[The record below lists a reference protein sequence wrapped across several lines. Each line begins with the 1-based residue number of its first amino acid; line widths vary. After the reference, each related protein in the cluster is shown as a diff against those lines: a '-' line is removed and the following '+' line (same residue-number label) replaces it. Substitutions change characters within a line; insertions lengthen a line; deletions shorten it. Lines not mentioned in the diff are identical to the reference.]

1 MANSNDPAAGRPRIL
16 LVEDDVGV
24 RRSIQLLLHA
34 HGYEVRAY
42 ALGAAVLA
50 DATAEDAAALIA
62 DYRMADID
70 GVAILSVLRS
80 RGWNAPAILIT
91 AHLSPQVARFAD
103 EAGFTRILEK
113 PLRERE
119 LTGTLKRLL
128 GKVTDQASAIRAGPP
143 TPG

>member
-1 MANSNDPAAGRPRIL
+1 MMANNKDAVEGRPRIL

-42 ALGAAVLA
+42 ALGAALLA
-50 DATAEDAAALIA
+50 DPTLGDAVALIA

-91 AHLSPQVARFAD
+91 AHLSPQVSRFAD
-103 EAGFTRILEK
+103 EAGYARILEK
-113 PLRERE
+113 PMRERE
-119 LTGTLKRLL
+119 LTDTLNRLL
-128 GKVTDQASAIRAGPP
+128 GNSPGRAGEVNV
-143 TPG
+143 